1 MPKFR
6 QLSDRATVAVTL
18 APVSKTAGTTT
29 SAAVSMIGFGGGALL
44 VNAGVIGT
52 SGTVDCKITTS
63 AATGGTY
70 TDVTGAAITQMTQ
83 AGGGSGTSQLVSFD
97 MPLGHNFVKTVLVN
111 ATAAAIQG
119 VFVIQDK
126 DLRSH

>member
-6 QLSDRATVAVTL
+6 QLTDRATVAVAL

-97 MPLGHNFVKTVLVN
+97 MPTGHTHVKTVLVN

-126 DLRSH
+126 DLRS

>member
-6 QLSDRATVAVTL
+6 QLTDRATVAVAL

-29 SAAVSMIGFGGGALL
+29 SAAVSMLGFGGGALL

-83 AGGGSGTSQLVSFD
+83 AGGDSGTSQLVSFD

>member
-6 QLSDRATVAVTL
+6 QLTDRAQIAVAL
-18 APVSKTAGTTT
+18 APVSKSAGSTT
-29 SAAVSMIGFGGGALL
+29 SAAVDMTGFGGGALL
-44 VNAGVIGT
+44 VNVGVIAS
-52 SGTVDCKITTS
+52 SGTVDCKVQSSATS
-63 AATGGTY
+63 GGSY
-70 TDVTGAAITQMTQ
+70 VDITGAAITQTTQ

-97 MPLGHNFVKTVLVN
+97 MPIGQNFVKTVLVN

-126 DLRSH
+126 DLRS

>member
-1 MPKFR
+1 
-6 QLSDRATVAVTL
+6 
-18 APVSKTAGTTT
+18 
-29 SAAVSMIGFGGGALL
+29 
-44 VNAGVIGT
+44 
-52 SGTVDCKITTS
+52 VDCKITTS

-83 AGGGSGTSQLVSFD
+83 AGGDSGTSQLVSFD
-97 MPLGHNFVKTVLVN
+97 MPLGHNFIKTVLVN

-126 DLRSH
+126 DLRNH

>member
-6 QLSDRATVAVTL
+6 QLTDRATVAVAL

-29 SAAVSMIGFGGGALL
+29 SAAVSMLGFGGGALL

-126 DLRSH
+126 DLRNH

>member
-6 QLSDRATVAVTL
+6 QLTDRATVAVAL

-29 SAAVSMIGFGGGALL
+29 SAAVDMTGFGGGALL
-44 VNAGVIGT
+44 VTAGVIAS

-126 DLRSH
+126 DLRNH

>member
-1 MPKFR
+1 
-6 QLSDRATVAVTL
+6 
-18 APVSKTAGTTT
+18 
-29 SAAVSMIGFGGGALL
+29 MIGFGGGALL

>member
-6 QLSDRATVAVTL
+6 QLTDRATVAVAL

-29 SAAVSMIGFGGGALL
+29 SAAVSMLGFGGGALL

-52 SGTVDCKITTS
+52 SGTVDCKITSS

-83 AGGGSGTSQLVSFD
+83 AGGDSGLSQLVSFD

>member
-6 QLSDRATVAVTL
+6 QLTDRATVAVAL

-126 DLRSH
+126 DLRNH

>member
-6 QLSDRATVAVTL
+6 QLTDRAQIAVAL
-18 APVSKTAGTTT
+18 APVSKSAGSTT
-29 SAAVSMIGFGGGALL
+29 SAAVDMTGFGGGALL
-44 VNAGVIGT
+44 VNVGVIAS
-52 SGTVDCKITTS
+52 SGTVDYKVQSSATS
-63 AATGGTY
+63 GGSY
-70 TDVTGAAITQMTQ
+70 VDITGAAITQATQ

-97 MPLGHNFVKTVLVN
+97 MPIGQNFVKTVLVN

-126 DLRSH
+126 DLRS

>member
-6 QLSDRATVAVTL
+6 QLTDRATVAVAL

-29 SAAVSMIGFGGGALL
+29 SAAVSMLGFGGGALL

-97 MPLGHNFVKTVLVN
+97 MPLGHNFIKTVLVN

>member
-6 QLSDRATVAVTL
+6 QLTDRATVVVAL
-18 APVSKTAGTTT
+18 APVSKSAGTTT
-29 SAAVSMIGFGGGALL
+29 SSAISMSGFGGGALL
-44 VNAGVIGT
+44 VNAGVIGS
-52 SGTVDCKITTS
+52 SGTVDCKITSSATS
-63 AATGGTY
+63 GGTY

-97 MPLGHNFVKTVLVN
+97 MPTGHTHVKTVLVN

-119 VFVIQDK
+119 VFVLKDK
-126 DLRSH
+126 DLRS

>member
-6 QLSDRATVAVTL
+6 QLTDRATVAVAL

-29 SAAVSMIGFGGGALL
+29 SAAVSMLGFGGGALL

>member
-6 QLSDRATVAVTL
+6 QLTDRAQIAVAL
-18 APVSKTAGTTT
+18 APVSKSAGSTT
-29 SAAVSMIGFGGGALL
+29 SAAVDMTGFGGGALL
-44 VNAGVIGT
+44 VNVGVIAS
-52 SGTVDCKITTS
+52 SGTVDCKVQSSATS
-63 AATGGTY
+63 GGSY
-70 TDVTGAAITQMTQ
+70 VDITGAAITQATQ

-97 MPLGHNFVKTVLVN
+97 MPIGQNFVKTVLVN

-126 DLRSH
+126 DLRS